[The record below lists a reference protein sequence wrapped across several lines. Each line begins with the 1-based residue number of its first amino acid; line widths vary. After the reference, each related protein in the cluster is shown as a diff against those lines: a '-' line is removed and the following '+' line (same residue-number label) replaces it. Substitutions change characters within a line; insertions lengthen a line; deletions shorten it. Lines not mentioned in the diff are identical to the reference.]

1 MCMLTG
7 ARVGEVRTARFEQLN
22 LDYVIW
28 SKPAATTKQRKI
40 HRVPISQ
47 EVVTIVR
54 QRQMI
59 VPNGNPWLF
68 PGEAVGQPVREIRR
82 FWAKVQKE
90 ADLPDVRIHDLR
102 HTFASLLVSGG
113 ASLEMIGRLLG
124 HSQMQTTQRYAHLMD
139 SPLRAGV
146 GTVASI
152 LRPRPRL
159 VHDAA
164 QDEVGHPLP
173 RTPIMSNPKTNSED
187 YLRMYRQMV
196 RIRTFEDNANQL
208 YLSAKMPGLTHMYSG
223 EEAVAVGICEAL
235 KITDKITSTHRGH
248 GHCVAKG
255 ANLKEMFCELL
266 GKEEGYCRGKGGSM
280 HIADQSNGNLG
291 ANAIVGGSMGIA
303 TGAAFS
309 AKLLGK
315 DDVTVCFFGDGATAQ
330 GLMYEVMNMAAL
342 WHLPVIYACENNGYS
357 EYTKTE
363 EIAAGSITARAEAFG
378 IEAHQVDGQD
388 VLAVNA
394 LTTDLVARARKGEGP
409 FFIELMTYRYH
420 GHHVGDINREYYR
433 TKAEEKDWK
442 ENRDPIIRFRAH
454 LITEGLATEAEIEA
468 MNAEITADAEAA
480 VAYALNAKY
489 PDVSEVDMHVFT
501 DVKHALA

>member
-1 MCMLTG
+1 MSP
-7 ARVGEVRTARFEQLN
+7 AKTA
-22 LDYVIW
+22 
-28 SKPAATTKQRKI
+28 
-40 HRVPISQ
+40 
-47 EVVTIVR
+47 
-54 QRQMI
+54 
-59 VPNGNPWLF
+59 
-68 PGEAVGQPVREIRR
+68 
-82 FWAKVQKE
+82 
-90 ADLPDVRIHDLR
+90 
-102 HTFASLLVSGG
+102 
-113 ASLEMIGRLLG
+113 
-124 HSQMQTTQRYAHLMD
+124 
-139 SPLRAGV
+139 
-146 GTVASI
+146 
-152 LRPRPRL
+152 
-159 VHDAA
+159 
-164 QDEVGHPLP
+164 
-173 RTPIMSNPKTNSED
+173 SNTED

-255 ANLKEMFCELL
+255 AAFKEMFCELL

-303 TGAAFS
+303 TGSAFT

-342 WHLPVIYACENNGYS
+342 WKLPVIYACENNGYS
-357 EYTKTE
+357 EYTRTD

-388 VLAVNA
+388 VLAVNE
-394 LTTDLVARARKGEGP
+394 LTEQLVARARKGEGP
-409 FFIELMTYRYH
+409 FFMELMTYRYH

-433 TKAEEKDWK
+433 SKEEEKDWK
-442 ENRDPIIRFRAH
+442 ENHDPIIKFRGW
-454 LITEGLATEAEIEA
+454 LVEQGIATEDEIEA
-468 MNAEITADAEAA
+468 LNDAVRKDAEAA
-480 VAYALNAKY
+480 VTYALEARY
-489 PDVSEVDMHVFT
+489 PDESEVDMHVFT